1 MSQIDS
7 VVSQLQA
14 ERENLLDSF
23 SRIDHVLKPLSNSV
37 SRRPSKDCSGSEAAL
52 AEAGEGEEALGYP
65 VKRDIYGH
73 QEGVSEE
80 AST

>member
-23 SRIDHVLKPLSNSV
+23 SRIDHVLKPLSILSAAA
-37 SRRPSKDCSGSEAAL
+37 RAKIAAAQRPRW
-52 AEAGEGEEALGYP
+52 P
-65 VKRDIYGH
+65 KR
-73 QEGVSEE
+73 EK
-80 AST
+80 AKKR